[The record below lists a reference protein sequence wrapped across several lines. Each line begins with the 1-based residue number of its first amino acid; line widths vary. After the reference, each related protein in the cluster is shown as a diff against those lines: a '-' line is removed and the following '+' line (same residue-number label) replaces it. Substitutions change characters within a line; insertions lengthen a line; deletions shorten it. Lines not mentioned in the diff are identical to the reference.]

1 VTVLLDCNA
10 LVALLVDDH
19 VHHIAAETWF
29 AGVSGNFATC
39 PITQGSLSRLLVREG
54 QTAALARAVL
64 SRTTAS
70 PKHEFWPDDVQYTEV
85 PVEGL
90 VGHRQVTDA
99 YLAQLAR
106 NHGARLATF
115 DRAMATLHEDV
126 ADLVPA

>member
-1 VTVLLDCNA
+1 M
-10 LVALLVDDH
+10 
-19 VHHIAAETWF
+19 
-29 AGVSGNFATC
+29 
-39 PITQGSLSRLLVREG
+39 REG

-90 VGHRQVTDA
+90 VSHSQVTDA

-115 DRAMATLHEDV
+115 DRAMAKLHEDV